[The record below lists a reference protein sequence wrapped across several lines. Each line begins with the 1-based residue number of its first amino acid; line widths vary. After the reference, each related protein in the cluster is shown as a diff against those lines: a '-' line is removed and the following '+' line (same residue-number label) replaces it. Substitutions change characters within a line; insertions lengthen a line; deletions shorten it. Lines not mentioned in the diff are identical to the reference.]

1 MDVVIGIAV
10 AVFASS
16 GFWQL
21 ILYKVQQRS
30 TKKTALD
37 LAMMFLLRQDL
48 IARCDYWLDRD
59 HIPIGEWTSI
69 VEENRLYHDL
79 GGNGDLKERMESLE
93 EKHKSAK

>member
-1 MDVVIGIAV
+1 MNAIVAVIV

-21 ILYKVQQRS
+21 VLYKVQQKGR
-30 TKKTALD
+30 KKTAME
-37 LAMMFLLRQDL
+37 LAMMYLLRQDL

-59 HIPIGEWTSI
+59 HVPIGEWTSI
-69 VEENRLYHDL
+69 VEENALYHDL

-93 EKHKSAK
+93 EKPKTAK